1 MINKTSDKNV
11 GSIEDDVMSQE
22 AFNELID
29 NFEVVATLTM
39 YGRKSIKHYVKKMQ
53 AEREQNKK
61 RIKELEE
68 ENAMLK
74 KADNIARD
82 VNIEEVTEV
91 MNKSYEEFMSNY
103 INKQKVIDVIK
114 NYISREEIEKA
125 LEVCEKVYEKEM
137 KPYQREYGLDVTYL
151 SKKEK
156 AELVNKRNCLITQM
170 ETYKQ
175 LLGGNKQ

>member
-1 MINKTSDKNV
+1 MDMSNKTSDKNV
-11 GSIEDDVMSQE
+11 EIVK
-22 AFNELID
+22 ELIQ
-29 NFEVVATLTM
+29 EYKT
-39 YGRKSIKHYVKKMQ
+39 YGDLDGIQDLNIYVNSLEELL

-103 INKQKVIDVIK
+103 INKQKVID
-114 NYISREEIEKA
+114 
-125 LEVCEKVYEKEM
+125 LMEKETIDISGFECVAVEDI
-137 KPYQREYGLDVTYL
+137 QELLEG
-151 SKKEK
+151 EK
-156 AELVNKRNCLITQM
+156 
-170 ETYKQ
+170 
-175 LLGGNKQ
+175 

>member
-1 MINKTSDKNV
+1 MSNKTSDENV
-11 GSIEDDVMSQE
+11 VNDIKILNKFCEYEDAVVLTEDALE
-22 AFNELID
+22 
-29 NFEVVATLTM
+29 EVQDALQN
-39 YGRKSIKHYVKKMQ
+39 IL

-175 LLGGNKQ
+175 LLGVESNDK

>member
-1 MINKTSDKNV
+1 MSNKTSDKNV

-103 INKQKVIDVIK
+103 INKQKVIDLMENETID
-114 NYISREEIEKA
+114 ISGFECIAVEDLQEL
-125 LEVCEKVYEKEM
+125 LEGERK
-137 KPYQREYGLDVTYL
+137 
-151 SKKEK
+151 
-156 AELVNKRNCLITQM
+156 
-170 ETYKQ
+170 
-175 LLGGNKQ
+175 